1 MFVNFFIRR
10 PVFATV
16 CALLIILVGSIS
28 IPTLPV
34 ENYPNVQPTT
44 INVSG
49 NYTGASAE
57 IVESAVTSVIE
68 RQINGV
74 EGMEYISSTST
85 NQGNSSITAT
95 FEQGRDKDIAAVD
108 IQNRVSLAQPQLPGQ
123 VNQTGVTVTKQSGN
137 FVLGLGLFS
146 PEGQYDNL
154 FVSNYAD
161 LYLVDPIKRIPGVAE
176 VRIFGERRYAM
187 RLWLDPNRLAS
198 RNLTTQDVVNA
209 LREQNLQVGA
219 GQIGQEPAPP
229 DQQYVISLQAQSRL
243 ESAEEFG
250 DLVLKTGENG
260 TLVRLKDVGRA
271 ELGAQDYSG
280 FLRFSGQDAVGL
292 GVIQTLGSNALE
304 ISQAVSAEM
313 ERLSQQFPPG
323 LEYQVAFDTTDAV
336 QAAFR
341 EVMLTLAIAI
351 GLVVLVIFVF
361 LQDWRTTLIPSI
373 TIPVSLVG
381 TFAFMKVFGFSINSL
396 TLFGLILATGLVVD
410 DAIVVVENIVRLIED
425 EEMEPDRAASAAM
438 AEVTGA
444 IIATSLV
451 LFAVFVPVA
460 FFPGVT
466 GKLYQQ
472 FALTITFAIALSTF
486 NALTLT
492 PALVALL
499 LRPGQGPQNRFFRW
513 FNRSFEDAR
522 RGYDRLLRQLSR
534 ARGVVVAI
542 FVALLGVTYFLFQ
555 LVPGG
560 FVPDEDQG
568 YFITIIQGPEGA
580 SLNYTNTV
588 MQQVEKQLL
597 ALPETSGTFA
607 VGGFSFGGGG
617 SNFATIFTTLKPWSQ
632 RDRSV
637 QGIITQLTGPFLSM
651 PEAMVIPINPPP
663 VQIGSSQ
670 GGFDFQVQDKGN
682 LGLEALAQATQELV
696 QKANATG
703 QLIRVNSQFAV
714 NSPQLQIKVERN
726 QAKAL
731 QVSLEDIFAT
741 LQTYLGANYVND
753 FNLFQRTY
761 RVYVQADQQ
770 FRSKPEDIGSL
781 YVRSQ
786 TGGMIPLSNLVQV
799 TSTVG
804 PQTINHYNLFRS
816 AQVTGSPMPGTSSG
830 QAIAIM
836 ERLAR
841 ETLPVGMDFAWS
853 GSSLEE
859 IKSGGQAP
867 IIFGLGLVMVF
878 LVLAAQYESY
888 IDPLI
893 ILFAVPLA
901 VLGAMVALFL
911 RGLPNDVY
919 GQIGLV
925 MLIGLASKNSILIV
939 EFANQLRDRGCSTV
953 RAAIQAAEE
962 RLRPIMMTAL
972 SFIFGIF
979 PLVVATGAGAGA
991 RRSLGTTVMG
1001 GMIVST
1007 FLSLFVVPI
1016 LYIVIGKARERF
1028 RDRRRQADSST
1039 SEPESLPA
1047 IRR

>member
-16 CALLIILVGSIS
+16 CALLIILVGAIS
-28 IPTLPV
+28 IPTLAV
-34 ENYPNVQPTT
+34 ENYPNVEPTT
-44 INVSG
+44 INVNA

-57 IVESAVTSVIE
+57 VVESAVTSVIE

-74 EGMEYISSTST
+74 EGLEYISSTST

-95 FEQGRDKDIAAVD
+95 FGQGRDKDIAAVD
-108 IQNRVSLAQPQLPGQ
+108 IQNRVFLAQPQLPGQ
-123 VNQTGVTVTKQSGN
+123 VNQTGVTVSKQSGN
-137 FVLGLGLFS
+137 FVLGMGLFS
-146 PEGQYDNL
+146 PKGEYDNL

-161 LYLVDPIKRIPGVAE
+161 LYLVDPLKRIPGVAE

-198 RNLTTQDVVNA
+198 RNLTAQDVVEA
-209 LREQNLQVGA
+209 LQEQNLQVGA

-229 DQQYVISLQAQSRL
+229 DQEYVISLQAESRL
-243 ESAEEFG
+243 KSAEEFG
-250 DLVLKTGENG
+250 DLVLKTGEDG

-271 ELGAQDYSG
+271 ELGAQDYSS

-292 GVIQTLGSNALE
+292 GVVQTLGSNALE
-304 ISQAVSAEM
+304 ISQAVRAEM
-313 ERLSQQFPPG
+313 EQLAEKFPPG
-323 LEYQVAFDTTDAV
+323 LEYKVAFDTTEAV
-336 QAAFR
+336 QEAFR
-341 EVMLTLAIAI
+341 EVILTLAIAI
-351 GLVVLVIFVF
+351 ALVVLVIYIF
-361 LQDWRTTLIPSI
+361 LQDWRTTLIPTI

-381 TFAFMKVFGFSINSL
+381 TFAFMKLFGFSINSL
-396 TLFGLILATGLVVD
+396 TMFGLILATGLVVD
-410 DAIVVVENIVRLIED
+410 DAIVVIENIVRLIEQG
-425 EEMEPDRAASAAM
+425 MKPIQAAMAAM

-444 IIATSLV
+444 VTATSLV

-472 FALTITFAIALSTF
+472 FALTIVFSIAISTF

-492 PALVALL
+492 PALSALL
-499 LRPGQGPQNRFFRW
+499 LRRSQGPQNRFFRW
-513 FNRSFEDAR
+513 FNRSFESLRDS
-522 RGYDRLLRQLSR
+522 YDRLLRQLSR
-534 ARGVVVAI
+534 MRGIVVGV
-542 FVALLGVTYFLFQ
+542 FVALLGITFLLFQ
-555 LVPGG
+555 IVPGG

-568 YFITIIQGPEGA
+568 YFITIIQGPEGS
-580 SLNYTNTV
+580 SLNYTSKV
-588 MQQVEKQLL
+588 MQQAEKQLL

-617 SNFATIFTTLKPWSQ
+617 ANFATIFTTLKPWSQ

-637 QGIITQLTGPFLSM
+637 QEIITQLTGPLMSA
-651 PEAMVIPINPPP
+651 PEALIIPINPPP

-696 QKANATG
+696 QKANASG
-703 QLIRVNSQFAV
+703 KLIRVNSQFAV
-714 NSPQLQIKVERN
+714 NSPQLMIEVNRN

-731 QVSLEDIFAT
+731 QVSLEDIFGT

-753 FNLFQRTY
+753 FNLFERTY

-786 TGGMIPLSNLVQV
+786 NEQMIPMSNLIQV
-799 TSTVG
+799 RSTVG

-816 AQVTGSPMPGTSSG
+816 AQVTGTPIPGTSSG
-830 QAIAIM
+830 QVIKIM
-836 ERLAR
+836 ETLAR
-841 ETLPVGMDFAWS
+841 KTLPTGMDFAWS

-859 IKSGGQAP
+859 INSGGQAP
-867 IIFGLGLVMVF
+867 IIFGLGLVVVF

-901 VLGAMVALFL
+901 VLGALIALFL
-911 RGLPNDVY
+911 RGLANDVY

-939 EFANQLRDRGCSTV
+939 EFANQLRDQGHTV
-953 RAAIQAAEE
+953 VKAAIQAAEE
-962 RLRPIMMTAL
+962 RLRPILMTAL

-979 PLVVATGAGAGA
+979 PLVVATGAGAAA

-1001 GMIVST
+1001 GMVVST

-1016 LYIVIGKARERF
+1016 LYIVIGTARERWS
-1028 RDRRRQADSST
+1028 RRQPPPSAPQREVVS
-1039 SEPESLPA
+1039 A
-1047 IRR
+1047 ANR

>member
-16 CALLIILVGSIS
+16 CALLIILVGAIS
-28 IPTLPV
+28 IPTLAV
-34 ENYPNVQPTT
+34 ENYPNVEPTT
-44 INVSG
+44 INVTA

-57 IVESAVTSVIE
+57 VVESAVTSVIE

-74 EGMEYISSTST
+74 EGLEYISSTST

-95 FEQGRDKDIAAVD
+95 FGQGRDKDIAAVD

-123 VNQTGVTVTKQSGN
+123 VNQTGVTVSKQSGN
-137 FVLGLGLFS
+137 FVLGMGLFS
-146 PEGQYDNL
+146 AKGEYDNL

-161 LYLVDPIKRIPGVAE
+161 LYLVDPLKRIPGVAE

-198 RNLTTQDVVNA
+198 RNLTAQDVVEA

-229 DQQYVISLQAQSRL
+229 DQEYVISLQAESRL
-243 ESAEEFG
+243 KSAEEFG

-260 TLVRLKDVGRA
+260 SLVRLKDVGRA
-271 ELGAQDYSG
+271 ELGAQDYSS

-292 GVIQTLGSNALE
+292 GVVQTLGSNALE
-304 ISQAVSAEM
+304 ISQAVRAEM
-313 ERLSQQFPPG
+313 EQLAEKFPPG
-323 LEYQVAFDTTDAV
+323 LEYKVAFDTTEAV
-336 QAAFR
+336 QEAFR
-341 EVMLTLAIAI
+341 EVILTLAIAI
-351 GLVVLVIFVF
+351 ALVVLVIYIF
-361 LQDWRTTLIPSI
+361 LQDWRTTLIPTI

-381 TFAFMKVFGFSINSL
+381 TFAFMKLFGFSINSL
-396 TLFGLILATGLVVD
+396 TMFGLILATGLVVD
-410 DAIVVVENIVRLIED
+410 DAIVVIENIVRLIEQG
-425 EEMEPDRAASAAM
+425 MKPIQAAMAAM

-444 IIATSLV
+444 VIATSLV

-472 FALTITFAIALSTF
+472 FALTIVFSIAISTF

-492 PALVALL
+492 PALSALL
-499 LRPGQGPQNRFFRW
+499 LRRRQGPQNRFFRW
-513 FNRSFEDAR
+513 FNRSFESLRDS
-522 RGYDRLLRQLSR
+522 YDRLLRQLSR
-534 ARGVVVAI
+534 MRGIVVGV
-542 FVALLGVTYFLFQ
+542 FVALLGITFLLFQ
-555 LVPGG
+555 IVPGG

-568 YFITIIQGPEGA
+568 YFITIIQGPEGS
-580 SLNYTNTV
+580 SLNYTSKV
-588 MQQVEKQLL
+588 MQQAEKQLL

-617 SNFATIFTTLKPWSQ
+617 ANFATIFTTLKPWSQ

-637 QGIITQLTGPFLSM
+637 QEIITQLTGPLMST
-651 PEAMVIPINPPP
+651 PEALIIPINPPP

-670 GGFDFQVQDKGN
+670 GGFDFQVQDKGS

-696 QKANATG
+696 QKANASG
-703 QLIRVNSQFAV
+703 KLIRVNSQFAV
-714 NSPQLQIKVERN
+714 NSPQLMIEVNRN

-731 QVSLEDIFAT
+731 QVSLEDIFGT
-741 LQTYLGANYVND
+741 LQTYLGASYVND
-753 FNLFQRTY
+753 FNLFERTY

-786 TGGMIPLSNLVQV
+786 NEQMIPMSNLVQV
-799 TSTVG
+799 RSTVG

-816 AQVTGSPMPGTSSG
+816 AQVTGTPIPGTSSG
-830 QAIAIM
+830 QVIKIM
-836 ERLAR
+836 ETLAR
-841 ETLPVGMDFAWS
+841 ETLPTGMDFAWS

-859 IKSGGQAP
+859 ITSGGQAP
-867 IIFGLGLVMVF
+867 IIFGLGLVVVF

-901 VLGAMVALFL
+901 VLGALIALFL
-911 RGLPNDVY
+911 RGLANDVY

-939 EFANQLRDRGCSTV
+939 EFANQLRDEGHTV
-953 RAAIQAAEE
+953 VKAAIQAAEE
-962 RLRPIMMTAL
+962 RLRPILMTAL

-979 PLVVATGAGAGA
+979 PLVVATGAGAAA

-1001 GMIVST
+1001 GMVVST

-1016 LYIVIGKARERF
+1016 LYIVIGTARERWS
-1028 RDRRRQADSST
+1028 RRKST
-1039 SEPESLPA
+1039 SPEPKREVISAGRTP
-1047 IRR
+1047 